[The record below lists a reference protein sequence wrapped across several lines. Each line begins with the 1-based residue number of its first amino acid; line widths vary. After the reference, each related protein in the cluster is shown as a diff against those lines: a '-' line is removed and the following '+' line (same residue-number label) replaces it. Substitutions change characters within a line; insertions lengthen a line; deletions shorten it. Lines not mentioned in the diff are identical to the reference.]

1 MKKNYQ
7 QLNQFDRDR
16 IEVLL
21 LAGHKQKEIA
31 NVLGRDPTTIGREIK
46 RNRRKLRKLGGHKDG
61 PYIASV
67 ANHKAYVRRKYAK
80 YQGMKIIT
88 NRELEDYIID
98 KLKLHWSPDE
108 ISGRMKQEGQPFYA
122 SKDLI
127 YAWIYSVWGQKYAK
141 YLYSKRSIKRK
152 RKSKKSLKVVIPNR
166 IGIEFRPIKANQRK
180 TFGHYEIDTL
190 VSGKTSHSKESLA
203 VVYERKARYIDVRK
217 IKSLSPKQL
226 NIGVNKMF
234 NNLKQKE
241 TATLDNGFENR
252 EHQKLNIQT
261 YFCDPY
267 SSWQKG
273 GVENANKMIRRYIP
287 KGSDISNYTHQYI
300 TIIIQR
306 INKKPRK
313 SLGYKTPLEVM
324 LENNLLINPKR
335 QKVALGG

>member
-273 GVENANKMIRRYIP
+273 
-287 KGSDISNYTHQYI
+287 
-300 TIIIQR
+300 
-306 INKKPRK
+306 
-313 SLGYKTPLEVM
+313 
-324 LENNLLINPKR
+324 
-335 QKVALGG
+335 